1 VGSKGDINYD
11 TYAEGYVV
19 RPYII
24 YEDENGA
31 ECLVYGVTVDVSVFD
46 VMYAV
51 LRDGRNE
58 SDVAA
63 VKGMLGN
70 EAISDGY
77 FKWQPTDGWYYGE
90 EDLNDYSYSF
100 AVIGDTQK
108 TTRYFPEDLHYIYDW
123 LIDNAD
129 DKNLQFV
136 MGMGD
141 ITDIKEGSEAE
152 WNLSAEQLARLEQAG
167 IKQSIVRGNHDDE
180 DWFDDYITVD
190 KFGSGLGDINEVT
203 YDGTLKNY
211 YQLLEIGNVKY
222 MIVTLDYNPDV
233 NEIAWAKSVID
244 AHPDHNV
251 ILTTHSYFD
260 HDLTLN
266 DAGNSIYNAI
276 VSKCNNVVLVL
287 CGHRYPQD
295 EEGDYGPRYTTV
307 TRDDGSK
314 VTQMMVNPQAYES
327 TRNERTGMIAMLYFS
342 EDGKNVQLKY
352 FSARNEMYYK
362 DNFQFEFTLD
372 LVD

>member
-1 VGSKGDINYD
+1 
-11 TYAEGYVV
+11 
-19 RPYII
+19 
-24 YEDENGA
+24 
-31 ECLVYGVTVDVSVFD
+31 
-46 VMYAV
+46 
-51 LRDGRNE
+51 
-58 SDVAA
+58 
-63 VKGMLGN
+63 MLGN

-90 EDLNDYSYSF
+90 EDLSDYSYSF

-152 WNLSAEQLARLEQAG
+152 WSLSAEQLARLEQAG

-190 KFGSGLGDINEVT
+190 KFGSGLGDINKVT

-244 AHPDHNV
+244 AHPDYNA

-327 TRNERTGMIAMLYFS
+327 TRNESTGMIAILYFS